1 MADISK
7 IREHMAVIA
16 ADDRRVGFV
25 ARVEGADSLK
35 LTRVKNGHGFD
46 HVIPL
51 SWVSDVDRYVFLNK
65 GSKFVLANWESPFG
79 HARAA

>member
-1 MADISK
+1 MRDTLK
-7 IREHMAVIA
+7 IREHMPVIA

-25 ARVEGADSLK
+25 ARVEGSDSLK
-35 LTRVKNGHGFD
+35 VTRVKNGHGSD

-51 SWVSDVDRYVFLNK
+51 AWVSDVDRYVFLNK
-65 GSKFVLANWESPFG
+65 SSKFVVANWETPLG

>member
-1 MADISK
+1 MQDISK
-7 IREHMAVIA
+7 IREHMPVIA

-25 ARVEGADSLK
+25 ARVGGDGLK

-46 HVIPL
+46 YVIPL
-51 SWVSDVDRYVFLNK
+51 AWVSDVDRYVFLNK
-65 GSKFVLANWESPFG
+65 GSKFVLANWETASG